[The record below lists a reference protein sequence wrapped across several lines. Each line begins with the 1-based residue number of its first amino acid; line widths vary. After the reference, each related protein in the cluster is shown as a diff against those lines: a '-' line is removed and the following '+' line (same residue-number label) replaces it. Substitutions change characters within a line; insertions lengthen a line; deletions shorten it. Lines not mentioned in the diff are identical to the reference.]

1 MAKKKPQRP
10 AKRPQPKPAQ
20 PKQSKSKPPPQKV
33 APPTISVFFELRDV
47 AGIRHHSDHADIH
60 RARIAAQMLVT
71 SSDINQAWV
80 LRDVEI
86 FTLTT
91 S

>member
-10 AKRPQPKPAQ
+10 AKRTQPKP
-20 PKQSKSKPPPQKV
+20 SKSKPAPQKV
-33 APPTISVFFELRDV
+33 VPPTISVFFELRDV
-47 AGIRHHSDHADIH
+47 AGIRHHSDHADIQ

-80 LRDVEI
+80 IRDVEI
-86 FTLTT
+86 FTLQA

>member
-10 AKRPQPKPAQ
+10 AKRPQPKPA
-20 PKQSKSKPPPQKV
+20 KSKSVAQKV
-33 APPTISVFFELRDV
+33 VPPTISVFFELRDV
-47 AGIRHHSDHADIH
+47 AGIRHYSDHSDIQ

-80 LRDVEI
+80 IRDVEI
-86 FTLTT
+86 FTLAT

>member
-1 MAKKKPQRP
+1 MAKKKSKPS
-10 AKRPQPKPAQ
+10 PKLQ
-20 PKQSKSKPPPQKV
+20 KSKPAAKKEAPQKV
-33 APPTISVFFELRDV
+33 VPPTISVFFELRDV
-47 AGIRHHSDHADIH
+47 AGIRHHSDHADIQ

-86 FTLTT
+86 FTLAT